1 MKITYSNTRIVFSCI
16 ISCAFIC
23 GLLICVSPSH
33 VSCIFRSACTVTV
46 SSFPLSPSSPKR
58 FPGINSESS
67 TQLLI
72 YGTQFFIINL
82 PLLLLLIGICRR
94 KGYMYETVARASTA
108 PVPWVILVVVI
119 GYVAWVVV
127 GDDDQPLFFLPLI
140 FLVVVLALALDLR
153 LRNVPR
159 YRVHGAA

>member
-1 MKITYSNTRIVFSCI
+1 MLNHIMCFHMW
-16 ISCAFIC
+16 
-23 GLLICVSPSH
+23 PSH
-33 VSCIFRSACTVTV
+33 LCVPLPRFLDFPFRLHGDGL
-46 SSFPLSPSSPKR
+46 FLPLSPSSPKR

-94 KGYMYETVARASTA
+94 RGYMYETVARASTA

>member
-1 MKITYSNTRIVFSCI
+1 MCPPPRFLYF
-16 ISCAFIC
+16 
-23 GLLICVSPSH
+23 P
-33 VSCIFRSACTVTV
+33 FRLHGDCL
-46 SSFPLSPSSPKR
+46 FLPPSPSSPKR

>member
-1 MKITYSNTRIVFSCI
+1 MLTRIVFSCI
-16 ISCAFIC
+16 TSCAFHMW
-23 GLLICVSPSH
+23 PSH
-33 VSCIFRSACTVTV
+33 LCVPLHVPFIFRSACTV
-46 SSFPLSPSSPKR
+46 SSFPLSPSSPVR
-58 FPGINSESS
+58 FPGIDYKSY
-67 TQLLI
+67 TQFLI
-72 YGTQFFIINL
+72 YGAQFFIINL
-82 PLLLLLIGICRR
+82 PLLLLLIGMCRR

-108 PVPWVILVVVI
+108 PVPWVVLVVVI

-140 FLVVVLALALDLR
+140 FLIVVLALALDLR